1 MYKKVAA
8 RDWLSFSH
16 FFFCFN
22 RMTDQDGFVTVEKF
36 KYKSVSKKKRNKKY
50 TFKDSDDWTL
60 EDIQAKLKERK

>member
-1 MYKKVAA
+1 
-8 RDWLSFSH
+8 
-16 FFFCFN
+16 
-22 RMTDQDGFVTVEKF
+22 MTDQDGFVTVEKF

>member
-1 MYKKVAA
+1 MIG
-8 RDWLSFSH
+8 FPFH
-16 FFFCFN
+16 TFFFFD